1 MEMVK
6 MDKKLET
13 LEKILKD
20 LNKQTEK
27 LQRNKAN
34 RTTEELMA
42 ETYKILKKAINNK
55 LFMVIKL
62 IDETQN
68 EK

>member
-1 MEMVK
+1 MGELK
-6 MDKKLET
+6 RLET
-13 LEKILKD
+13 LEKILKEV
-20 LNKQTEK
+20 NEKTTK

-34 RTTEELMA
+34 RTTEEITL

-62 IDETQN
+62 IDETQ
-68 EK
+68 K

>member
-1 MEMVK
+1 MGEIK
-6 MDKKLET
+6 RLET
-13 LEKILKD
+13 LEKILKEV
-20 LNKQTEK
+20 NEKTIK

-34 RTTEELMA
+34 RTTEEMTL

-55 LFMVIKL
+55 LFAIIKL

-68 EK
+68 

>member
-1 MEMVK
+1 MGEIK
-6 MDKKLET
+6 RLET
-13 LEKILKD
+13 LEKILKEV
-20 LNKQTEK
+20 NEKTAK

-34 RTTEELMA
+34 RTAEEMTL

-68 EK
+68 

>member
-1 MEMVK
+1 
-6 MDKKLET
+6 MDKKLEA
-13 LEKILKD
+13 LEKILKEV
-20 LNKQTEK
+20 NEKTAK

-34 RTTEELMA
+34 RTTEEMTL

-68 EK
+68 

>member
-1 MEMVK
+1 MGEIK
-6 MDKKLET
+6 RLET
-13 LEKILKD
+13 LEKILKEV
-20 LNKQTEK
+20 NEK
-27 LQRNKAN
+27 TARLQRNKAN
-34 RTTEELMA
+34 RTTEEITL

-68 EK
+68 

>member
-1 MEMVK
+1 MGELK
-6 MDKKLET
+6 RLET
-13 LEKILKD
+13 LEKILKEV
-20 LNKQTEK
+20 NEKTTK

-34 RTTEELMA
+34 RTTEEITL

-55 LFMVIKL
+55 LFMVIKI

-68 EK
+68 

>member
-1 MEMVK
+1 MGEIK
-6 MDKKLET
+6 RLET
-13 LEKILKD
+13 LEKILKEV
-20 LNKQTEK
+20 NEKTAK

-34 RTTEELMA
+34 RTTEEITL

-55 LFMVIKL
+55 LFMVIKI

-68 EK
+68 

>member
-1 MEMVK
+1 MGELK
-6 MDKKLET
+6 RLET
-13 LEKILKD
+13 LEKILKEV
-20 LNKQTEK
+20 NEKTTK

-34 RTTEELMA
+34 RTTEEITL

-68 EK
+68 